1 MVWWEAAGSVG
12 DGATREVLSA
22 AAGVTAFAVHR
33 QAASQPPPNKAWPPG
48 REERNADD
56 R

>member
-33 QAASQPPPNKAWPPG
+33 QAGRQPATPKQSLAPG
-48 REERNADD
+48 EGGAER
-56 R
+56 